1 MFLAAVLLFSG
12 GALGASPVGLNSLGK
27 EGEKEVCVTATCVF
41 QRNFEVGL
49 LSVKTGW
56 KLFLS
61 AIILQLKTQ
70 SNN

>member
-1 MFLAAVLLFSG
+1 MFLSAVLLFSG
-12 GALGASPVGLNSLGK
+12 GALGASPIGLNSLGK
-27 EGEKEVCVTATCVF
+27 EGEKVCVTATCVF